1 MSTIKFDVEDS
12 KVSEILQALLN
23 SDVAI
28 NDVEVTSTQ
37 HSKAAM
43 VSEPCIVSVE
53 DLGSSSTIY
62 RHNYSIGRNEGTS
75 STEVISGVK
84 RVGGTI
90 FFIDDTADGE
100 YQFFDTWG
108 NPIENVQ
115 VGDRPYYYRVIKKGP
130 KDKFYVYHDDIY
142 KDLRWTYFE
151 NKGYA
156 YESLSTSKNTGSG
169 KTNTEMVI
177 AKDSGTYVRANSNK
191 LSTIWFRLQQVRSDK
206 GTGCDDWFVPS
217 IDELE
222 LLRLAIKSG
231 SVTGGIIAGSSYN
244 NSVFNN
250 RWIWSSSEFLSQRAW
265 YWHYANQCWDGGNKG
280 LDFSVIFTR
289 TF

>member
-12 KVSEILQALLN
+12 KVSGILQDLLN
-23 SDVAI
+23 SSVVVK
-28 NDVEVTSTQ
+28 NVEVTDTQ
-37 HSKAAM
+37 HSKTPK

-130 KDKFYVYHDDIY
+130 KDKYYVYHDDIY
-142 KDLRWTYFE
+142 KDLRWTWAYYGG
-151 NKGYA
+151 KG
-156 YESLSTSKNTGSG
+156 
-169 KTNTEMVI
+169 
-177 AKDSGTYVRANSNK
+177 
-191 LSTIWFRLQQVRSDK
+191 
-206 GTGCDDWFVPS
+206 
-217 IDELE
+217 
-222 LLRLAIKSG
+222 
-231 SVTGGIIAGSSYN
+231 
-244 NSVFNN
+244 
-250 RWIWSSSEFLSQRAW
+250 
-265 YWHYANQCWDGGNKG
+265 
-280 LDFSVIFTR
+280 
-289 TF
+289 

>member
-1 MSTIKFDVEDS
+1 MRTIKFDVEDS
-12 KVSEILQALLN
+12 KVSGILQDLLN
-23 SDVAI
+23 SSVTVK
-28 NDVEVTSTQ
+28 NVEVTSTQ
-37 HSKAAM
+37 HSKATM
-43 VSEPCIVSVE
+43 VSVPRIVSVE

-62 RHNYSIGRNEGTS
+62 RHNYSIGQNEGTS

-108 NPIENVQ
+108 NPVENVQ
-115 VGDRPYYYRVIKKGP
+115 VGDRPYYYRVVKKGS

-169 KTNTEMVI
+169 KANTEIVI
-177 AKDSGTYVRANSNK
+177 AKDSGTYVRANSNR
-191 LSTIWFRLQQVRSDK
+191 LPTIWFRLQQVRSDK
-206 GTGCDDWFVPS
+206 ETGCDDWFVPS

-289 TF
+289 AF

>member
-1 MSTIKFDVEDS
+1 MRTIKFDVEDS
-12 KVSEILQALLN
+12 KVSGILQDLLN
-23 SDVAI
+23 SSVI
-28 NDVEVTSTQ
+28 VKNVEVTSTQ
-37 HSKAAM
+37 HSKATM
-43 VSEPCIVSVE
+43 VSVPRIVSVE

-62 RHNYSIGRNEGTS
+62 RHNYSIGQNEGTS

-90 FFIDDTADGE
+90 FFIDDTVDGE

-130 KDKFYVYHDDIY
+130 KDKYYVYHDDIY

-169 KTNTEMVI
+169 KANTEIVI
-177 AKDSGTYVRANSNK
+177 AKDSGTYVRANSNR
-191 LSTIWFRLQQVRSDK
+191 LPTIWFRLQQVRSDK
-206 GTGCDDWFVPS
+206 ETGCDDWFVPS

-289 TF
+289 AF

>member
-1 MSTIKFDVEDS
+1 MRTIKFDVEDS
-12 KVSEILQALLN
+12 KVSGILQTLLN
-23 SDVAI
+23 SDVAVK
-28 NDVEVTSTQ
+28 NVEVNGTQ
-37 HSKAAM
+37 HSKTAM
-43 VSEPCIVSVE
+43 VTELCSVE
-53 DLGSSSTIY
+53 ASGSSFTLY
-62 RHNYSIGRNEGTS
+62 RHGTS

-84 RVGGTI
+84 PVSGTI
-90 FFIDDTADGE
+90 FYIDDTADGE

-108 NPIENVQ
+108 NLVENVQ
-115 VGDRPYYYRVIKKGP
+115 VGDRPYYYRVIKKGS
-130 KDKFYVYHDDIY
+130 KDKYFVYYDEVFD
-142 KDLRWTYFE
+142 KLRWTYCE
-151 NKGYA
+151 GNNYIH
-156 YESLSTSKNTGSG
+156 ESLSTSKNTGSG
-169 KTNTEMVI
+169 KVNTEIVME
-177 AKDSGTYVRANSNK
+177 KDSGIYATPDSNR
-191 LSTIWFRLQQVRSDK
+191 LPTIWHRLQQVRSDG

-280 LDFSVIFTR
+280 LDFSVIFIR
-289 TF
+289 AF

>member
-1 MSTIKFDVEDS
+1 MSTIKFAVEDS
-12 KVSEILQALLN
+12 EVSKILQDLLN
-23 SDVAI
+23 SSVVVK
-28 NDVEVTSTQ
+28 NVEVTNTQ
-37 HSKAAM
+37 HSKTPK

-130 KDKFYVYHDDIY
+130 KDKYYVYHDNVY
-142 KDLRWTYFE
+142 RGLWTYYE
-151 NKGYA
+151 KGSYA
-156 YESLSTSKNTGSG
+156 YDLLDTSEDIGSG
-169 KTNTEMVI
+169 KTNTEIVI
-177 AKDSGTYVRANSNK
+177 AKDCGIYVAPDSNRVA
-191 LSTIWFRLQQVRSDK
+191 TIWYRLQQVRSDK

-265 YWHYANQCWDGGNKG
+265 YWHHANQCWESGNKG
-280 LDFSVIFTR
+280 LGFSVLFIRAF
-289 TF
+289 